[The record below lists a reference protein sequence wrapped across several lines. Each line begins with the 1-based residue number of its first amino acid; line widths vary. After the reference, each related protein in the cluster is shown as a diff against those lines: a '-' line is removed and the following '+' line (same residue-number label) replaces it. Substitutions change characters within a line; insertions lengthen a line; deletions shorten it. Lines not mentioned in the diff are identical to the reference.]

1 MERTA
6 PVPVTRPR
14 TVADRVAAAR
24 RRLVPAI
31 AAAAAVLIVAIT
43 SAMLWPPTF
52 RSTGT
57 ILIEQQEVPV
67 DVVRSMISSY
77 ADQRIQVIT
86 QRVMTTDNL
95 IRIIDRYNLYPE
107 GRRTQPREALIA
119 QMRADID
126 FRMISADVVD
136 PRVGRPTKAT
146 IAFAVSFDSRSPAL
160 AAKVANELTTLYL
173 SENLESRKR
182 LSDNTASFLDE
193 EANRLSKQIADLES
207 TLATFKE
214 EHSGSLPELMQMNLS
229 LMNRTEDEIRETD
242 TVIRSLDQQLVY
254 LDAQLVQLQPAAQ
267 LYTSTGERVMSPA
280 DRLKVLKSEYARASA
295 IYASDH
301 PDVVRM
307 KREIAGMQREVGSV
321 DTGNDLT
328 RQLSDARGKLA
339 QAREKY
345 SADHPDVQNLQRI
358 VEGIEKAMA
367 ASPLTSEAVRNDE
380 PDNPAYIQISA
391 QREATLSE
399 KTSLLTKRAALQA
412 RLADFETRL
421 SHAPQIEREYSGML
435 RELDNAQLKYREVRQ
450 KHLEATVSKN
460 METERR
466 GERFTLI
473 EPPLQA
479 QEPVSPN
486 RKVIVV
492 LGVVLSLAAAI
503 GLIALLEAV
512 DTHIR
517 GKRDVE
523 DLLSVAPLAVLPW
536 MDTPR
541 DMALRARRRKYS
553 LIGVASSVACAVV
566 LLHFFVRPLDLLW
579 QVALRRLL
587 G

>member
-1 MERTA
+1 M
-6 PVPVTRPR
+6 
-14 TVADRVAAAR
+14 ADRVAAVR

-31 AAAAAVLIVAIT
+31 AAAAVVLIVAVT

-107 GRRTQPREALIA
+107 GRRTLPREALIA
-119 QMRADID
+119 RMRGDID

-146 IAFAVSFDSRSPAL
+146 IAFAVSYDNRSPVL

-193 EANRLSKQIADLES
+193 EANRLSKQISDLES

-214 EHSGSLPELMQMNLS
+214 KHSDSLPELMQMNLS

-242 TVIRSLDQQLVY
+242 TVVRSLDQQLVY

-267 LYTSTGERVMSPA
+267 LYTSTGERVMSPS
-280 DRLKVLKSEYARASA
+280 DRLKILKSEYARANA

-307 KREIAGMQREVGSV
+307 KREIAGMQREVGAV
-321 DTGNDLT
+321 DAGNDLT
-328 RQLSDARGKLA
+328 RQLHDAQSQLG
-339 QAREKY
+339 QARERY
-345 SADHPDVQNLQRI
+345 AADHPDVQRLQRV

-367 ASPLTSEAVRNDE
+367 ASPVTSEAVSKDE

-421 SHAPQIEREYSGML
+421 SLAPQIEREYSGML

-492 LGVVLSLAAAI
+492 LGMVLSLAAAI
-503 GLIALLEAV
+503 GLIALLESV

-541 DMALRARRRKYS
+541 EVALRGRRLKYS
-553 LIGVASSVACAVV
+553 LVGAAASVVCTVV